1 MLNHKKIIINIFLL
15 ILLFLPSNIHAT
27 DIHSL
32 IKEGDKFYKEFDN
45 LKALDKYKQAYELD
59 SSSYETISKLTK
71 IYNDISGEYKE
82 QRIDSTSAI
91 YVKLGVK
98 YAEIFHKMFPDSAL
112 TYTYLAWS
120 YGGMAKLVGSKEKIK
135 LAKRIEEYAKKSIQI
150 NPKDFMPYLILGVY
164 YREVA
169 NLSWFERFF
178 ANTFYGDVPEGTNEE
193 SEEMLKK
200 ALTFNPK
207 IIIANYE
214 LANTYLA
221 EDKKKDAVN
230 LFNEL
235 LKIPNNNFRDKY
247 IKAKTKRRLEKLKS

>member
-1 MLNHKKIIINIFLL
+1 MVKHILVKTKIFLF
-15 ILLFLPSNIHAT
+15 IFLFPLFSTHAT

-32 IKEGDKFYKEFDN
+32 INEGDRFYKEFDN
-45 LKALDKYKQAYELD
+45 LKALEKYKQAYELD
-59 SSSYETISKLTK
+59 STSYLTISKLTK
-71 IYNDISGEYKE
+71 VYNDISGEYKE
-82 QRIDSTSAI
+82 QRKDSISSV

-98 YAEIFHKMFPDSAL
+98 YAEIFHNKFPDSSL
-112 TYTYLAWS
+112 TYTYLAWA
-120 YGGMAKLVGSKEKIK
+120 YGGLAKLVGSKEKIK

-150 NPKDFMPYLILGVY
+150 NPNDFMPYLILGVY
-164 YREVA
+164 YREIA
-169 NLSWFERFF
+169 RLSWFERFL

-200 ALTFNPK
+200 ALSFNPK

-221 EDKKKDAVN
+221 EDRKKDAVE

-247 IKAKTKRRLEKLKS
+247 IKAKTKRRLERLKS

>member
-1 MLNHKKIIINIFLL
+1 MLKYLAIEKNIFLF
-15 ILLFLPSNIHAT
+15 IFLLLPLNIHPT

-32 IKEGDKFYKEFDN
+32 IKEGNELYKKFDN
-45 LKALDKYKQAYELD
+45 LKALEKYKQAHELD
-59 SSSYETISKLTK
+59 STNYIALAKLTK
-71 IYNDISGEYKE
+71 VYNDISGEYKE
-82 QRIDSTSAI
+82 QRKDSISSV
-91 YVKLGVK
+91 YVKLGMK

-135 LAKRIEEYAKKSIQI
+135 LAKRIEENAKKSIQI
-150 NPKDFMPYLILGVY
+150 NPNDFMPYLILGVY

-193 SEEMLKK
+193 SEKMLKK
-200 ALTFNPK
+200 ALTFDPK

-221 EDKKKDAVN
+221 EDKEKEAIN
-230 LFNEL
+230 LYNEL

-247 IKAKTKRRLEKLKS
+247 IKAKTKRRLERLKS